1 MIGEIISYTAATLSI
16 YQFFMSGRSLMIR
29 LNKGKKFDKLG
40 SLEVWRWKNYFV
52 IDAIKKLKQVG
63 GVVWQKHWH

>member
-40 SLEVWRWKNYFV
+40 SLEVWR
-52 IDAIKKLKQVG
+52 
-63 GVVWQKHWH
+63 